1 MGRGR
6 TYPEAIKESRPAVKR
21 TDQPTAEP
29 TPRARAVHTAAR
41 ACNDHQQQP
50 TTHTLHRMQDAVDH
64 ARNLGATTDEIRAAR
79 NGR

>member
-1 MGRGR
+1 MA
-6 TYPEAIKESRPAVKR
+6 ER
-21 TDQPTAEP
+21 TDLPTRQPTPARPNRILAEP